1 MTIKTTDD
9 LTQMDYPRYERYK
22 DSGVDWLGDVPQ
34 EWAVERLGVLLKEV
48 SEKQHPDLPLLSITR
63 ELGVIERNIEDMD
76 SNHNFIPD
84 DLSGYK
90 KVEQGQFGMN
100 KMKAWQGSYGV
111 SPYTGIVSPAYY
123 VFDIHPDLNR
133 DFFSL
138 AIRSKL
144 YISYF
149 GSASDGVRI
158 GQWDLNKTRM
168 RQIRFVIPT
177 LEEQKKIVGFLNE
190 KMIQIDQAITL
201 KQQQIAKLEEYKQ
214 IVIQNAVT
222 KGLNPDA
229 PMKDSGVDWIG
240 DIPEHWEIKKIKG
253 VAELNGRIGFRG
265 YSTTDLVNKGE
276 GSITLS
282 PSNLLSGKM
291 TFEKNSYLSW
301 KKYYESPE
309 IMVFNND
316 ILLVKTG
323 STVGKVGI
331 VKELDEEATINPQLL
346 VFKKVRAHSDYL
358 YYYLSTS
365 TFFNTI
371 KTSATGSTI
380 PTISETKIKNL
391 KIIYPPI
398 NEQIEIAKSIS
409 NRLVEINSLAKTHQT
424 QINRLKEYKTIL
436 INQAVTGKIK
446 VS

>member
-1 MTIKTTDD
+1 MTIKITND
-9 LTQMDYPRYERYK
+9 LTQIDYPRYDSYK

-48 SEKQHPDLPLLSITR
+48 SEKQHPDLRLLSITR
-63 ELGVIERNIEDMD
+63 ERGVIERDIEDMD

-90 KVEQGQFGMN
+90 KVEKGQFGMN

-123 VFDIHPDLNR
+123 IFDIHPDINKN
-133 DFFSL
+133 FFSL

-144 YISYF
+144 YVSYF

-177 LEEQKKIVGFLNE
+177 LEEQKKIVSFLDK
-190 KMIQIDQAITL
+190 KMVQIDQAITL
-201 KQQQIAKLEEYKQ
+201 KQQQITKLEEYKQ

-240 DIPEHWEIKKIKG
+240 DIPEHWEVKKLKYLGKISS
-253 VAELNGRIGFRG
+253 G
-265 YSTTDLVNKGE
+265 YSVINSDLKDSGLYEAFGGNGFIGYYNKYNTE
-276 GSITLS
+276 GQSIIVGRVGALCGNIRFINDKKWISDNALILKLNNSLLYEHIALVLKAADLNKLNTSNAQPLITGTKVMNVEIPKPTMNEIDLIDSYIKNFLLLHQNTLS
-282 PSNLLSGKM
+282 NYK
-291 TFEKNSYLSW
+291 
-301 KKYYESPE
+301 
-309 IMVFNND
+309 
-316 ILLVKTG
+316 
-323 STVGKVGI
+323 
-331 VKELDEEATINPQLL
+331 A
-346 VFKKVRAHSDYL
+346 
-358 YYYLSTS
+358 
-365 TFFNTI
+365 
-371 KTSATGSTI
+371 
-380 PTISETKIKNL
+380 
-391 KIIYPPI
+391 
-398 NEQIEIAKSIS
+398 QID
-409 NRLVEINSLAKTHQT
+409 
-424 QINRLKEYKTIL
+424 RLKEYKTIL

-446 VS
+446 IS